1 MNTASS
7 AALALPARLTHADAV
22 ACLAALQQQAGAATG
37 PVVVDASALQDFDST
52 ALAALLSLRRW
63 ALSQG
68 RALEVRRLPARLAE
82 LVALYGVGELLPA

>member
-63 ALSQG
+63 APSPG
-68 RALEVRRLPARLAE
+68 RALGGRRLPGR
-82 LVALYGVGELLPA
+82 VDGRGGPGGVGELLPA